1 MPPEKFR
8 PNKIKDIALNNKDI
22 LANLYQHSL
31 VILTVQNAI
40 RQGIDPTLAPHV
52 HVASLDSK
60 TITVYTDNQ
69 GWATKLR
76 FQTAEVL
83 KIARHTC
90 GYNQL
95 ESLRIRVSPTLLNP
109 SKPAHTTIKMSD
121 TTARLLGKVADNIDD
136 TALQAVLKKLS
147 QNQR

>member
-1 MPPEKFR
+1 MSPEKYR

-22 LANLYQHSL
+22 LATLYQHSL

-52 HVASLDSK
+52 HVASLDTK

-83 KIARHTC
+83 KIARNTC
-90 GYNQL
+90 GYRQI
-95 ESLRIRVSPTLLNP
+95 ESLRIRVSPNLINP
-109 SKPAHTTIKMSD
+109 SSPAQTTIPMSD
-121 TTARLLGKVADNIDD
+121 TTCRLLAEVAENIGD
-136 TALQAVLKKLS
+136 TALKAALKKLS
-147 QNQR
+147 HNNR